1 MAIQPIVRAEL
12 SPSLQINRL
21 SRLRWGL
28 IAFELFFAV
37 LGFSSAFLV
46 VSWPLIFVLLLTH
59 SATNLLLHYLR
70 DAKHYSSVIFISS
83 CITDLVL
90 LSCLLALSGGTSNG
104 LVALLLLP
112 VAIGSV
118 LLPVRISYLLAL
130 LAVIAYTLLLQLGDM
145 TAVTAT
151 TPTILESHQHSALA
165 PDNEQ
170 HFSQHMLQM
179 WWAFTLS
186 AAMIS
191 WFVSTQA
198 QLIRTKA
205 RQIAVLQQQQLQQ
218 EQAIAVATYA
228 ANAAHDLAGPIQI
241 MALLADELEQ
251 PADVVVE
258 LRQQLDRCQHI
269 VQTLRVNARDIRRV
283 ENRQPLTELI
293 KQSISHWL
301 TSRPEVQLSINEQL
315 HGSDIILSGMASL
328 PAAIYNIL
336 NNAADASL
344 AQGKAQLELTLQQQ
358 YQQVVLSIRDFG
370 EGLSEA
376 RLAELGH
383 IPQPSTQGLGLGQ
396 YLANLTIES
405 LGGEITRSN
414 LPEGGMLTQI
424 IFTGVK
430 VTYD

>member
-28 IAFELFFAV
+28 IGFELLFAV

-70 DAKHYSSVIFISS
+70 DAKHYSSVIFIGS

-145 TAVTAT
+145 TAITH
-151 TPTILESHQHSALA
+151 TILESHQHSALA

-301 TSRPEVQLSINEQL
+301 TSRPEVQLSINEPL
-315 HGSDIILSGMASL
+315 HGNDIILSGMASL

-344 AQGKAQLELTLQQQ
+344 AQGNAQLELTLQQQ
-358 YQQVVLSIRDFG
+358 YQQIVLSIRDFG
-370 EGLSEA
+370 EGLSDA

-424 IFTGVK
+424 IFTSVK
-430 VTYD
+430 VKYD